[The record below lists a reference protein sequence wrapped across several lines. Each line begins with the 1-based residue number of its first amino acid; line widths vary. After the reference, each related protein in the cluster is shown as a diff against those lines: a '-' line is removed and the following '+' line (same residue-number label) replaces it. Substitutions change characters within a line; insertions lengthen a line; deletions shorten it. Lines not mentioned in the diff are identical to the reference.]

1 MTLGKT
7 IVFLLV
13 GLLVGTVLLIGSVAF
28 FTTRASVESLRDE
41 LMVQIDEGVQAKM
54 QGYFDGALPALEFM
68 EGAVFIR
75 ANVMEEWEDAM
86 LTLARFLRT
95 EPDLQFLYYGD
106 RSSGGVL
113 GVIRDEEGRYLVNRT
128 PRAGILPETYEIMD
142 DGRVERFEPVPG
154 TLQPYDAR
162 ARPWFQ
168 EAVRTEGVVWT
179 APYVFLN
186 SEFVGITAA
195 VARRDGEGR
204 VEGVFAA
211 DIVLRDMA
219 AFLDDIEVGK
229 TGTAFLMLGDGT
241 FPVMDGARGRMQAG
255 EQRAALRSADLEGEL
270 VALEE
275 GAELR
280 REIRY
285 GGIDYVALI
294 EPIELPGRVRYFAGV
309 IVPTEDFM
317 GEVWRNAWLTVGAA
331 LLVLGVAIVIGVW
344 LARRVTEPLA
354 VISGELEGIGKLSFP
369 EGGPEVNSSIR
380 EVALFSDSV
389 GKMKVSLMA
398 FSKYVPRDLVR
409 TLLARGDEAKLGG
422 RLQSVT
428 VQFTDLA
435 GFTTMSEGMSPDE
448 AFAELSEF
456 LEVVAENQHRVGG
469 ITSNFTG
476 DGTLAIFNAPE
487 PLDHHEEKAVQAAL
501 DTLSDLREL
510 NGQREREG
518 KLPFRARLGINTAEV
533 LLGNLG
539 TRDRFAYTAIGDG
552 VNLASRIEGLG
563 KLYGTEI
570 LVGEE
575 CRQATRHVF
584 EWRMIDRI
592 AVVGRRQSVVV
603 YEPLGKGGEVSGEV
617 LQARDL
623 YEQALEHYFSGDF
636 EGAERVFDK
645 VRKRRP
651 GDMAAAVMVERC
663 RAFQEVAPPAGWDG
677 VYVAPFK

>member
-7 IVFLLV
+7 IVLLLV
-13 GLLVGTVLLIGSVAF
+13 GLLVGTVMLIGSVAF
-28 FTTRASVESLRDE
+28 FTTRASVESLRDG
-41 LMVQIDEGVQAKM
+41 LMAQIDEGVQAKM
-54 QGYFDGALPALEFM
+54 QGYFDGAPPALEFM
-68 EGAVFIR
+68 EGAVFLR
-75 ANVMEEWEDAM
+75 PDVMDEWREAVVV
-86 LTLARFLRT
+86 LARFLRT
-95 EPDLQFLYYGD
+95 EPDLQFLYYGE
-106 RSSGGVL
+106 RATGRVL

-128 PRAGILPETYEIMD
+128 PGAGVKPENYEILD
-142 DGRVERFEPVPG
+142 SGKIVPFLVPPG
-154 TLQPYDAR
+154 TSEPYDAR
-162 ARPWFQ
+162 TRPWFQ

-186 SEFVGITAA
+186 GEFVGITAA
-195 VARRDGEGR
+195 VARRDGEGS

-219 AFLDDIEVGK
+219 AFLDEIEVGE
-229 TGTAFLMLGDGT
+229 TGTAFMMLEDGT
-241 FPVMDGARGRMQAG
+241 FPVSDGARARPQAE
-255 EQRAALRSADLEGEL
+255 EQRGALRSAELDLVGL
-270 VALEE
+270 AV
-275 GAELR
+275 GDVLR
-280 REIRY
+280 REIRH
-285 GGIDYVALI
+285 GGINYVTLI
-294 EPIELPGRVRYFAGV
+294 KPIELPGRVRYFAGV
-309 IVPTEDFM
+309 IVPTGDFM
-317 GEVWRNAWLTVGAA
+317 GEVWRNAWLTLAAA
-331 LLVLGVAIVIGVW
+331 LVVLVLAIVIGVW
-344 LARRVTEPLA
+344 MARRVTEPLA

-456 LEVVAENQHRVGG
+456 LEVVADNQHRVGG

-487 PLDHHEEKAVQAAL
+487 PLERHEEKAVQAAL
-501 DTLSDLREL
+501 DTLKDLREL
-510 NGQREREG
+510 NAQREKEG
-518 KLPFRARLGINTAEV
+518 KAPFRARLGINTAEV

-552 VNLASRIEGLG
+552 VNLASRIEGMG

-570 LVGEE
+570 LAGEE
-575 CRQATRHVF
+575 CRRATGDIF
-584 EWRMIDRI
+584 EWRMIDKI

-603 YEPLGKGGEVSGEV
+603 YEPLGMAREVDGGV

-636 EGAERVFDK
+636 EGAERVFEK
-645 VRKRRP
+645 VRERRP

-663 RAFQEVAPPAGWDG
+663 RAFQEVAPPEEWDG